1 MTEPINEPA
10 RAPKS
15 TNEKTKNM
23 KLSKGLKAILFSL
36 LATAGMALSAPDSPM
51 GTNLTSVVDFSS
63 EFPFAD
69 HFKQARP
76 WISGNSRNGAFDD
89 GRSLRLNGNG
99 EITSLKTDQVARTV
113 MFTGLPADPTLKD
126 KKMIVRYDGEGRL
139 EYNGQVTLL
148 SRNPGRDVIQLKGGS
163 EVDEAIVI
171 INLVRTNAAN
181 PLRRV
186 RMTPTGGISRSNP
199 LKAVSSASA
208 ETTADFVSFEQAATQ
223 NEIIFNPAF
232 LNSIKSYRSIRFMD
246 WLQTNNSPQVNFAD
260 RGQLSHQFWS
270 TDRGVPLE
278 AAIELCNLMNLDPW
292 LNIPHLATD
301 SYVREFAT
309 LLKSRLKPSLRASI
323 EYSNETWNGI
333 FTQTGFVEN
342 KGLELGLDAPRNDRF
357 ISGLRFY
364 SKRAQRVFDIFNNVY
379 GSERAARIKRVMASQ
394 SANPFTTETVLSFT
408 NAAKKTDAFAIA
420 PYFGET
426 VIDETKASE
435 IKRLGVDGIF
445 DWLQND
451 NNAILERSLPFVDRE
466 VAAQKATAKSFSI
479 PLITYEGGQHFV
491 GAFGFEN
498 DDQLNAIMD
507 AVNKDPRMKGIYLT
521 YLNNWRN
528 RSNQVFMHF
537 VSVERHGKFGRWGAR
552 EFAQETRS
560 QAPKFDAIQTYISQR
575 PLP

>member
-1 MTEPINEPA
+1 M
-10 RAPKS
+10 
-15 TNEKTKNM
+15 KTT
-23 KLSKGLKAILFSL
+23 KGIIATFVSL

-51 GTNLTSVVDFSS
+51 GTNLTSLVDFSS
-63 EFPFAD
+63 ELPLAD

-76 WISGNSRNGAFDD
+76 WISGNSRTFAFDD
-89 GRSLRLNGNG
+89 GRPLNLNENG
-99 EITSLKTDQVARTV
+99 EITSLKVDQVARTV
-113 MFTGLPADPTLKD
+113 MFSGLPADPTLKD
-126 KKMIVRYDGEGRL
+126 KNMIVRYDGEGRL

-148 SRNPGRDVIQLKGGS
+148 SRRAGRDVIQLKGGS

-181 PLRRV
+181 PLRRI

-199 LKAVSSASA
+199 FKVVFSPAAVPAG
-208 ETTADFVSFEQAATQ
+208 DFVSFEQAATQ
-223 NEIIFNPAF
+223 NEIVFNPVF
-232 LNSIKSYRSIRFMD
+232 LNSIKTYRSIRFMD
-246 WLQTNNSPQVNFAD
+246 WLHTNNSPQVNFTD

-278 AAIELCNLMNLDPW
+278 AMIELCNLMNLDPW
-292 LNIPHLATD
+292 LNIPHRASDT
-301 SYVREFAT
+301 YVREFAT
-309 LLKSRLKPSLRASI
+309 LLKSRLNPSLEASI

-333 FTQTGFVEN
+333 FSQAEFVEN
-342 KGLELGLDAPRNDRF
+342 KGLALGLDSPRNNRF
-357 ISGLRFY
+357 ISGLNFY
-364 SKRAQRVFDIFNNVY
+364 SQRSQRIFDIFNNVY
-379 GSERAARIKRVMASQ
+379 GTERAARIRRVMASQ
-394 SANPFTTETVLSFT
+394 SANTFTTETILSFT

-426 VIDETKASE
+426 VIDETKAAE
-435 IKRLGVDGIF
+435 IKRLGVNGIF

-451 NNAILERSLPFVDRE
+451 NNTILERSLPFVDRE
-466 VAAQKATAKSFSI
+466 VAAQKAMVTNFSI

-498 DDQLNAIMD
+498 DDALNAIMD

-528 RSNQVFMHF
+528 RSNELFYHF

-552 EFAQETRS
+552 EFAHETRT